1 MFKHVRAPRAAFLGA
16 AAFAALIALAGA
28 PAYAGE
34 CPADKVKAGVR
45 TTGEMQ
51 PKDVT
56 DVELNTIDL
65 GAEIKGL
72 DGRRLRL
79 RKLVVQPGGV
89 VPWHDH
95 TDRPALIMTAEGQ
108 ITEFRSDCS
117 VGIVHSAG
125 DVSKE
130 VKGVMHWWKNEG
142 AVPAVL
148 FAADIKNDKQ

>member
-1 MFKHVRAPRAAFLGA
+1 MTKHAYAKRAGSFGA
-16 AAFAALIALAGA
+16 ALFAGLCVA

-34 CPADKVKAGVR
+34 CPADKVKADVR
-45 TTGEMQ
+45 TSGEMQ

-65 GAEIKGL
+65 ASEIQGL

-117 VGIVHSAG
+117 VGVVHKAG

-130 VKGVMHWWKNEG
+130 VKGVKHWWKNEG
-142 AVPAVL
+142 SVPAVL